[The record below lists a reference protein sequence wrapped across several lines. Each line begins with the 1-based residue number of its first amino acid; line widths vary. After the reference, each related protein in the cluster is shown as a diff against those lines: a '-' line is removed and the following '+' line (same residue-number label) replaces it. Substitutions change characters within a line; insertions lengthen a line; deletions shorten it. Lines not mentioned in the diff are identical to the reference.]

1 MNFLRRISY
10 PVIFKAGSSNPLRIN
25 AFTIIELILV
35 IVVLGILIGM
45 AVPKIKA
52 MQQNG
57 NVVKANKEVAAIEAA
72 LESYYTFNSNSYPV
86 ATTAITNLQQTYLIN
101 ATPKMISSV
110 IYDPFTASNTEYS
123 YMTSSNG
130 QYYAIWSQSL
140 SGANHPASIS
150 NAGVISY
157 Q

>member
-10 PVIFKAGSSNPLRIN
+10 PVIFKAGSINPLKTN
-25 AFTIIELILV
+25 AFTLIELILV

-57 NVVKANKEVAAIEAA
+57 YAVRAKREVATIMAA

-86 ATTAITNLQQTYLIN
+86 ATTSITNVQATYLLN
-101 ATPKMISSV
+101 ATPRMISNI
-110 IYDPFTASNTEYS
+110 IYDPFAASNTEYS

-130 QYYAIWSQSL
+130 QYYVVWSVSL
-140 SGANHPASIS
+140 AGYSQPTGIS
-150 NAGVISY
+150 NTGVISY
-157 Q
+157 

>member
-1 MNFLRRISY
+1 MNFLRRIFY
-10 PVIFKAGSSNPLRIN
+10 PVIFKAGSSNPLKTN

-57 NVVKANKEVAAIEAA
+57 NIVKANNEVVSIEAA

-86 ATTAITNLQQTYLIN
+86 ATTPITNLQATYLLN
-101 ATPKMISSV
+101 ATPSMISNI
-110 IYDPFTASNTEYS
+110 IYDPFAASNTEYS
-123 YMTSSNG
+123 YMSSSNG
-130 QYYAIWSQSL
+130 QYYVIWSVSL
-140 SGANHPASIS
+140 AGYNQPVSIS
-150 NAGVISY
+150 NAGAISY
-157 Q
+157 